1 MISWNRC
8 RSCRPL
14 KTCVSLGEYGESTVV
29 DDPVDFQQQMHC
41 LLGVHARSNRFELRD
56 SEIDA
61 YLMRMR
67 LYADTDGIDHT
78 DEILL
83 NRHDKMLIRRVL
95 RRDDNRNAVL
105 GSHYARIWVG
115 IQVATRIAKIHELH
129 VDANRIEKTTPIS

>member
-1 MISWNRC
+1 
-8 RSCRPL
+8 
-14 KTCVSLGEYGESTVV
+14 
-29 DDPVDFQQQMHC
+29 
-41 LLGVHARSNRFELRD
+41 
-56 SEIDA
+56 
-61 YLMRMR
+61 MRMR